1 MQDISGTGLSILV
14 KASVTYPNGVL
25 CTAFPD
31 DTDPFDFPE
40 VTIAEY
46 GMGLNGD
53 LVTWSSPQPLQ
64 FSLSLIPG
72 TPEEIAMAFLL
83 EANRVAKNKQSAKDI
98 ITIVANYPDGTT
110 KTLTPGKI
118 IGGIPGK
125 GIASGGRIKTP
136 TYNFVFENKV

>member
-1 MQDISGTGLSILV
+1 MQDISGTGLSILI

-118 IGGIPGK
+118 IG
-125 GIASGGRIKTP
+125 IASGGRIKTP